1 MISALTVHPSNDM
14 VSNTTCWKCVT
25 CIPVTRNNLTTSLL
39 YFYHV
44 FIFRHKIGKELGEQI
59 FCVISFLPCQAK
71 CGIFPALGESDRKE
85 PQRDVHPSGTGRQL
99 LSLKNRHAKVP

>member
-1 MISALTVHPSNDM
+1 MTSALTVHPSNYM
-14 VSNTTCWKCVT
+14 VSNTTCCKFVT
-25 CIPVTRNNLTTSLL
+25 CIPVTRNNLTISLL

-44 FIFRHKIGKELGEQI
+44 LIFRHKIGQEGKKESGEQI

-85 PQRDVHPSGTGRQL
+85 PQCDVHPPGTG
-99 LSLKNRHAKVP
+99 